1 MGRMACIDIN
11 KTYPNGVHAV
21 HDFNLQVEEGEF
33 IVLVGPSGCGKST
46 VLRMI
51 AGLEGISSGQLLLDG
66 RLINKLAPVDRD
78 ISIVFQDYALYG
90 HMTVFDNVGMSLKV
104 RHKPPEEL
112 FEKVM
117 ETADFLKIRSFLNRF
132 PDQLSGG
139 QKQRVS
145 LGRAIARQPQVF
157 LMDEPLSNLD
167 AKLRAHTEAELVRI
181 QRTLGVTTLY
191 VTHDQREAMTMADR
205 IVVMDKGVVQQVG
218 SPTEIYRNP
227 RNLFVAGFIGTPPM
241 NFITGMLQDGRFVVE
256 GSSFVLPEAR
266 RADLAP
272 HEGKEVVM
280 GIRPEHFA
288 VVERPEEA
296 LLTLPVSA
304 REFLGS
310 CHHLYLTFGKRQLI
324 ANIGRLLH
332 DDTQVLSV
340 TIDLDAVQFFDATT
354 TERIGAPRGETA

>member
-1 MGRMACIDIN
+1 MGRLTCIDIN
-11 KTYPNGVHAV
+11 KIYPNGVHAV
-21 HDFNLQVEEGEF
+21 HDFNLNVDEGEF

-46 VLRMI
+46 VLRMV
-51 AGLEGISSGQLLLDG
+51 AGLEGISTGELLLDS
-66 RLINKLAPVDRD
+66 RLINKVAPVDRD

-104 RHKPPEEL
+104 RHSPPEEL
-112 FEKVM
+112 FEKVI

-167 AKLRAHTEAELVRI
+167 AKLRTHTQTELVRI

-205 IVVMDKGVVQQVG
+205 MVVMDNGVVQQIG
-218 SPTEIYRNP
+218 SPTDIYSHP

-241 NFITGMLQDGRFVVE
+241 NFINGKIFDGRFVVDDV
-256 GSSFVLPEAR
+256 SFKLPDAR
-266 RADLAP
+266 KAALENYEDRQ
-272 HEGKEVVM
+272 VVM

-288 VVERPEEA
+288 VVNKPGDA
-296 LLTLPVSA
+296 LLTLVVTA

-310 CHHLYLTFGKRQLI
+310 CHHLYLAFGKQQLI
-324 ANIGRLLH
+324 ANIGRLMQ
-332 DDTQVLSV
+332 DDTDMISV
-340 TIDLDAVQFFDATT
+340 TIDLDAVHFFDATT
-354 TERIGAPRGETA
+354 TERIGIVQGETA

>member
-1 MGRMACIDIN
+1 MGRLACIGIN
-11 KTYPNGVHAV
+11 KIYPNGVHAV
-21 HDFNLQVEEGEF
+21 HDFNLNVEEGEF

-51 AGLEGISSGQLLLDG
+51 AGLEGISSGQLELDG
-66 RLINKLAPVDRD
+66 NLINKLAPVDRD

-104 RHKPPEEL
+104 RHRPAEEL
-112 FEKVM
+112 FDKVI

-167 AKLRAHTEAELVRI
+167 AKLRTHTQAELVRI

-205 IVVMDKGVVQQVG
+205 IVVMDNGVVQQVG
-218 SPTEIYRNP
+218 SPTDIYSNP

-241 NFITGMLQDGRFVVE
+241 NFITGEMHDSRFVVD
-256 GSSFVLPEAR
+256 GSSFSLPEAR
-266 RADLAP
+266 KATLAP
-272 HEGKEVVM
+272 YEGKQVVM
-280 GIRPEHFA
+280 GIRPEHFS
-288 VVERPEEA
+288 VVEQPDDA
-296 LLTLPVSA
+296 LLTLPVTA

-310 CHHLYLTFGKRQLI
+310 CHHLYLAFGKRQLV
-324 ANIGRLLH
+324 ANVGRLVQAN
-332 DDTQVLSV
+332 TNMLSV
-340 TIDLDAVQFFDATT
+340 TIDLDAVHFFDATT
-354 TERIGAPRGETA
+354 SERIGAQQGEPA

>member
-11 KTYPNGVHAV
+11 KIYPNGVHAV
-21 HDFNLQVEEGEF
+21 HDFNLNVEEGEF

-51 AGLEGISSGQLLLDG
+51 AGLEGISTGKLLLDG

-104 RHKPPEEL
+104 RHKPPQEL
-112 FEKVM
+112 FEKVI

-167 AKLRAHTEAELVRI
+167 AKLRLHTQAELVRI

-205 IVVMDKGVVQQVG
+205 IVVMNNGVVQQIG
-218 SPTEIYRNP
+218 TPSDIYGNP

-241 NFITGMLQDGRFVVE
+241 NFITGELSGGRFVVD
-256 GSSFVLPEAR
+256 GLSFTLPQAR
-266 RADLAP
+266 LADLAP
-272 HEGKEVVM
+272 YEGKEVVM
-280 GIRPEHFA
+280 GIRPEHFSVA
-288 VVERPEEA
+288 QIPGDA
-296 LLTLPVSA
+296 HLTLSVSA

-310 CHHLYLTFGKRQLI
+310 CHHLYLAFGKRQLI
-324 ANIGRLLH
+324 ANVGRLMH
-332 DDTQVLSV
+332 DDTKVLSFN
-340 TIDLDAVQFFDATT
+340 IDLDAVHFFDATT
-354 TERIGAPRGETA
+354 TERIGAPKGETA